1 MGPVYKIGLI
11 GYPIKGSAS
20 PALFRKYS
28 LERGGDALSFVYELI
43 ETEEF
48 DEAVRTFLAD
58 YCAVN
63 VTAPF
68 KKRACAVADT
78 LSDEVLATGAT
89 NLLVKSASGIKA
101 YNTDYLALRDILA
114 GRSGKV
120 AVIGTGGA
128 GLAAASAATSLGM
141 ETVLVN
147 RTPAEGVY
155 PLSQIDTAVKDCTC
169 VVYTLPV
176 HLPCLSE
183 SFRGKTVIEANYKTP
198 FFTRQICRQCDIDYV
213 SGMVWLEKQ
222 GCHAYSIILNEVL
235 RPAL

>member
-43 ETEEF
+43 ETEYF
-48 DEAVRTFLAD
+48 DEAVRIFLAD

-68 KKRACAVADT
+68 KKMACGVADI
-78 LSDEVLATGAT
+78 LSDEVKAAGAT
-89 NLLVKSASGIKA
+89 NLLVRTSSGIKA

-114 GRSGKV
+114 GSSGKV

-128 GLAAASAATSLGM
+128 GHAAASAARSLGM

-155 PLSQIDTAVKDCTC
+155 PLSQIDMAVKDCSC

-176 HLPCLSE
+176 HLPSLPE
-183 SFRGKTVIEANYKTP
+183 LFRGKRVIEANYKTP
-198 FFTRQICRQCDIDYV
+198 FFTQQICSQYNIDYV
-213 SGMVWLEKQ
+213 GGMVWLEKQ
-222 GCHAYSIILNEVL
+222 GYHAYSIIMNEAL
-235 RPAL
+235 RSAR

>member
-43 ETEEF
+43 ETEYF
-48 DEAVRTFLAD
+48 DEAVRIFLAD

-68 KKRACAVADT
+68 KKAACRVADI
-78 LSDEVLATGAT
+78 LSDEVRAAQAT

-114 GRSGKV
+114 GSSGKV

-128 GLAAASAATSLGM
+128 GHAAASAARSLGM

-155 PLSQIDTAVKDCTC
+155 PLSQIDMAVKDCSC

-176 HLPCLSE
+176 HLPSLPE
-183 SFRGKTVIEANYKTP
+183 LFRGKRVIEANYKTP
-198 FFTRQICRQCDIDYV
+198 FFTQQICSQYNIDYV

-222 GCHAYSIILNEVL
+222 GYHAYSIIMNEAL
-235 RPAL
+235 RSAR

>member
-43 ETEEF
+43 ETEYF
-48 DEAVRTFLAD
+48 DEAVRIFLAD

-68 KKRACAVADT
+68 KKMACGVADI
-78 LSDEVLATGAT
+78 LSDEVKAAGAT
-89 NLLVKSASGIKA
+89 NLLVRTSSGIKA

-114 GRSGKV
+114 GSSGKV

-128 GLAAASAATSLGM
+128 GHAAASAARSLGM

-155 PLSQIDTAVKDCTC
+155 PLSQIDMAVKDCSC

-176 HLPCLSE
+176 HLPSLPE
-183 SFRGKTVIEANYKTP
+183 LVRGKRVIEANYKTP
-198 FFTRQICRQCDIDYV
+198 LFTQQICSQYNIDYV

-222 GCHAYSIILNEVL
+222 GYHAYSIIMNEAL
-235 RPAL
+235 RSAR

>member
-20 PALFRKYS
+20 PALFRKFA

-43 ETEEF
+43 ETDDF
-48 DEAVRTFLAD
+48 DKAVSIFLAD
-58 YCAVN
+58 FCAVN

-68 KKRACAVADT
+68 KKAACRVADI
-78 LSDEVLATGAT
+78 LSDEVRAAQAT

-114 GRSGKV
+114 GSSGKV

-128 GLAAASAATSLGM
+128 GHAAASAARSLGM

-155 PLSQIDTAVKDCTC
+155 PLSQIDMAVKDCSC

-176 HLPCLSE
+176 HLPSLPE
-183 SFRGKTVIEANYKTP
+183 LLRGKRVIEANYKTP
-198 FFTRQICRQCDIDYV
+198 FFTQQICSQYNIDYV
-213 SGMVWLEKQ
+213 GGMVWLEKQ
-222 GCHAYSIILNEVL
+222 GYHAYSIIMNEAL
-235 RPAL
+235 RSAR